1 MQLSKKYMFGQN
13 YCKVLMWPLKTLR
26 KRRAILQQWKIH
38 DDDGG
43 DDDDDDDVDGD
54 VDDDVDDGQSWFY
67 RQLTHTR

>member
-13 YCKVLMWPLKTLR
+13 YCRVVMWPLKTLR

-38 DDDGG
+38 DDDG
-43 DDDDDDDVDGD
+43 DDDD